1 MKFSEIF
8 IPTLREEPQ
17 DAENISHKL
26 LIRGGFIRQLS
37 SGIFIFLPLGWKVI
51 KKIYRIITEEMDRI
65 GAQELFMPALTP
77 SSLWKESG
85 RWDEYGDDMFRVK
98 DRKNRDYALSPT
110 HEEIITEIARKH
122 IHSYRDLPQIWYQVQ
137 TKFRDEPRP
146 RGGLLRVREFLMKDS
161 YSLDSSWE
169 GLDRSYELHRIAYI
183 RIFKRCGLKF
193 VHLKASSGLMGGNQ
207 SEEFA
212 IISDAGEDEIAICEN
227 CGYSANL
234 EVAISKIPNY
244 AVSKYDKFEK
254 VFTPNL
260 KSVEELANFL
270 KVEKQNIIKS
280 ILYFVNDKPYLVL
293 IRGDY
298 EVNEEKLRKIIGS
311 FLYATNE
318 DFERI
323 GSYPGFIGPYGLKN
337 VEIIPDE
344 SIKYM
349 DEGIIGAN
357 EMDYHYVGW
366 KGNLEF
372 NNYYDVRK
380 VKSGDLCPNCE
391 NKLDVKKAIEIGHI
405 FKLGTRYSQIM
416 GAYFQDKDGSLKPII
431 MGSYGIG
438 LGRIMAG
445 AVELYNDEK
454 GIIWPITISPFEAVI
469 IDILRDGTANKLYEN
484 LKEKIDI
491 LIDDREDVSPGV
503 KFNDADLIGIPFKII
518 VGRKVKE
525 NKIEIQRR
533 DNGQKYEIEINSA
546 VDLIFKV
553 IMEEK
558 AKYEKN

>member
-37 SGIFIFLPLGWKVI
+37 SGIFVFLPLGWRVI
-51 KKIYRIITEEMDRI
+51 KKIYKIITEEMDRI
-65 GAQELFMPALTP
+65 GAQELFLPALTP

-85 RWDEYGDDMFRVK
+85 RWDTYGDDMFRVK
-98 DRKNRDYALSPT
+98 DRKNREYALSPT

-169 GLDRSYELHRIAYI
+169 GLDKSYELHRIAYI

-193 VHLKASSGLMGGNQ
+193 VHIKASSGLMGGSQ

-234 EVAISKIPNY
+234 EVAISKVPNY
-244 AVSKYDKFEK
+244 SVSKYDKFQK
-254 VFTPNL
+254 VFTPNI

-270 KVEKQNIIKS
+270 KVDKENIIKS
-280 ILYFVNDKPYLVL
+280 ILYFVDDKPYLVL

-298 EVNEEKLRKIIGS
+298 EVNEEKLRKIIGN
-311 FLYATNE
+311 FLYAKDE
-318 DFERI
+318 DFIKI

-337 VEIIPDE
+337 VEIIADE

-349 DEGIIGAN
+349 DDGIIGAN
-357 EMDYHYVGW
+357 EVDYHYVGW

-372 NNYYDVRK
+372 SNYYDIRK
-380 VKSGDLCPNCE
+380 VKDGDLCSNCE
-391 NKLDVKKAIEIGHI
+391 NKLKVKKAIEIGHI
-405 FKLGTRYSQIM
+405 FKLGTRYSQMM

-445 AVELYNDEK
+445 AIELYHDEK
-454 GIIWPITISPFEAVI
+454 GIIWPITIAPFEAVI
-469 IDILRDGTANKLYEN
+469 IDIIKNGFAQKLYDE
-484 LKEKIDI
+484 LKNKIDV

-518 VGRKVKE
+518 IGKKLKE

-533 DNGQKYEIEINSA
+533 DNGQKYEVEINSA
-546 VDLIFKV
+546 VDFILKL
-553 IMEEK
+553 IMEERN
-558 AKYEKN
+558 KYEEN